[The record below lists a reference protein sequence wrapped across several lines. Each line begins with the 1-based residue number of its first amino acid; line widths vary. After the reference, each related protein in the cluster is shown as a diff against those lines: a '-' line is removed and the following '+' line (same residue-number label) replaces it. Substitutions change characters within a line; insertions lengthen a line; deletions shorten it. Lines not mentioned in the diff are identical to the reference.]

1 MAVSQKSVSL
11 TRRGLLL
18 GAGGLGFAAGS
29 GAAHAGEASARR
41 FFRISSGSSGGMYY
55 PLAGLIG
62 AAISN
67 PTGGSE
73 CSIGTVCGVPGLV
86 AVAQTSEG
94 SFENLQRLVSRQ
106 VESAFCQADLAMRCA
121 KGDIASLPLE
131 LGKRLRAIAYLYPE
145 FMHIVTRRN
154 ARINLLADLVGK
166 RVSLGARGSGTDRDA
181 PEFLQSFGVNS
192 ETIDLVNLSSV
203 AAARELREGTLD
215 AFFLVSGVPANVVR
229 SLAQSQLV
237 SLLSLSG
244 IGVDRFADAR
254 PPYRPSLIQSGI
266 YPNVA
271 ATPSL
276 SVGALWLVR
285 DDLDAELVYEITR
298 ALWSESTAAYLK
310 ENDTPL
316 GPQIALEN
324 ALTDI
329 DTPPLHQGAARFY
342 EEVGLLSS

>member
-1 MAVSQKSVSL
+1 
-11 TRRGLLL
+11 
-18 GAGGLGFAAGS
+18 
-29 GAAHAGEASARR
+29 
-41 FFRISSGSSGGMYY
+41 MYY

-67 PTGGSE
+67 PTGGNE
-73 CSIGTVCGVPGLV
+73 CTIGTVCGVPGLV
-86 AVAQTSEG
+86 AVAQTSDG

-106 VESAFCQADLAMRCA
+106 VESAFCQADLALRCA
-121 KGDIASLPLE
+121 KGEIASLPLE

-145 FMHIVTRRN
+145 YLHVVARKN
-154 ARINLLADLVGK
+154 AGITLLADLVGK

-181 PEFLQSFGVNS
+181 PEFMKSFGLAS

-203 AAARELREGTLD
+203 QAARAVREGKLD
-215 AFFLVSGVPANVVR
+215 AFFLVSGVPANAVN
-229 SLAQSQLV
+229 SLAQDQLV
-237 SLLSLSG
+237 SLLPMRGVGVERFSSL
-244 IGVDRFADAR
+244 R
-254 PPYRPSLIQSGI
+254 PPYRTSLIQSGI
-266 YPNVA
+266 YPNVP

-298 ALWSESTAAYLK
+298 SLWSESTSAYLK
-310 ENDTPL
+310 QNDAPL
-316 GPQIALEN
+316 GPQITLEN

-329 DTPPLHQGAARFY
+329 ETPPLHQGAARFY